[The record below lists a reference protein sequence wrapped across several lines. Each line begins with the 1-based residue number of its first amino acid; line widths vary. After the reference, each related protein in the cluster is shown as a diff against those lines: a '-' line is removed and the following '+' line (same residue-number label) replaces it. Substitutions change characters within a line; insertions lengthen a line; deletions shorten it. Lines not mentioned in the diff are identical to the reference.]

1 MGFYGLEAFKSGFV
15 VFNFGLIC
23 KMSLLKERQRVEG
36 ERGEEREIENGERVL
51 SPEIYVARIPVDF

>member
-36 ERGEEREIENGERVL
+36 ERGEGRGERNREWRE
-51 SPEIYVARIPVDF
+51 SP